1 MSPESSRDG
10 DDVSPVSILM
20 DTNSDDCLRIAHR
33 GCRDQYPENTI
44 AAIEAAAPHVD
55 AVEIDVRAC
64 GSGELVVF
72 HDETLNRVTSGTGRI
87 DETPL
92 AAIRELD
99 VLGSG
104 EPIPTLRELLDAMSA
119 LSEPPVLNVEL
130 KSSGIA
136 PRAVSACADT
146 DLDVLY
152 SAFHG
157 PIPREIRAADPDAPL
172 AVVFGERPN
181 TALELAEEVD
191 AVAVHPWKGL
201 IRAADTEAEGSDQS
215 TPDDDLVAAAH
226 SRDLVVNAWSVAATS
241 EVKRLQAAGVD
252 GVIADRWDIFGSAAG
267 SVEPGH
273 TDASDP

>member
-1 MSPESSRDG
+1 MSAD
-10 DDVSPVSILM
+10 
-20 DTNSDDCLRIAHR
+20 SDDLLRIAHR

-44 AAIEAAAPHVD
+44 AAVEAAEPHVD
-55 AVEIDVRAC
+55 AVEVDLRAC
-64 GSGELVVF
+64 GTGELVVF

-92 AAIRELD
+92 TAIRELD

-119 LSEPPVLNVEL
+119 LSEPPILNVEL

-201 IRAADTEAEGSDQS
+201 IRGTDTEAEGGDQS

-226 SRDLVVNAWSVAATS
+226 SRNLVVNAWSVAATP

-267 SVEPGH
+267 SVESGH
-273 TDASDP
+273 TDASASE

>member
-1 MSPESSRDG
+1 
-10 DDVSPVSILM
+10 M
-20 DTNSDDCLRIAHR
+20 DTDSDDLFRIAHR
-33 GCRDQYPENTI
+33 GCHDQYPENTI
-44 AAIEAAAPHVD
+44 AAVEAAAPHVD
-55 AVEIDVRAC
+55 AVEVDLRAC
-64 GSGELVVF
+64 GTGELVVF
-72 HDETLNRVTSGTGRI
+72 HDETLDRVTSGTGRI

-119 LSEPPVLNVEL
+119 LSEPPTLNVEL

-136 PRAVSACADT
+136 PTAVSECADT

-152 SAFHG
+152 SSFHG
-157 PIPREIRAADPDAPL
+157 SVLREIRTAGPDAPI
-172 AVVFGERPN
+172 AVVFSERPD
-181 TALELAEEVD
+181 TALELADEID

-201 IRAADTEAEGSDQS
+201 ICGTDTEAEGSDQS
-215 TPDDDLVAAAH
+215 TLDDDLVAAAH
-226 SRDLVVNAWSVAATS
+226 SRDLVVNAWSVETTS

-252 GVIADRWDIFGSAAG
+252 GVIADRCDIFGSATG

-273 TDASDP
+273 TNASDP